1 MPENEE
7 KEKEIMTIK
16 DVCTVAGLSLNII
29 VYTRLKYSRGI
40 AIPCKS
46 DVINIHEFIRLVKSS
61 ESFSNTQVDGLTIEN
76 ESLCIFI
83 DGKEK

>member
-1 MPENEE
+1 
-7 KEKEIMTIK
+7 MTIK
-16 DVCTVAGLSLNII
+16 DISTAAGLSLSVI
-29 VYTRLKYSRGI
+29 VYTRLKYSGGI

-46 DVINIHEFIRLVKSS
+46 EVINIHEFKRLVKSS
-61 ESFSNTQVDGLTIEN
+61 DSFANTQVDGLSIEN